1 MAAKEGNGGRD
12 ALMVL
17 GGAFGGTF
25 LAELLQKKPTVQ
37 APDTERLNFIADLL
51 LELIRQDGLIT
62 QGEKEILDA
71 LAALVPGGIPS
82 SILTPWV
89 EDKDPDQ
96 IFNQAIRNPGVFFTT
111 KRVDFRRG
119 KRLAIRVENTLDQPL
134 ILQTFGNFTDTEI
147 GATDINGP
155 IPCLAAGNA
164 NIGLGWD
171 DWQPYIGVRINVA
184 VAPTMGFLRIWSAM
198 QE

>member
-1 MAAKEGNGGRD
+1 
-12 ALMVL
+12 
-17 GGAFGGTF
+17 
-25 LAELLQKKPTVQ
+25 
-37 APDTERLNFIADLL
+37 
-51 LELIRQDGLIT
+51 
-62 QGEKEILDA
+62 
-71 LAALVPGGIPS
+71 
-82 SILTPWV
+82 
-89 EDKDPDQ
+89 
-96 IFNQAIRNPGVFFTT
+96 
-111 KRVDFRRG
+111 
-119 KRLAIRVENTLDQPL
+119 
-134 ILQTFGNFTDTEI
+134 LQTFGNFTDTEI